1 MSGDTAAA
9 DAPPPADALAAA
21 PTLEERLEREIAA
34 RLRAEEA
41 LVEAERRRDEFI
53 AVLSHELRNPLAP
66 ILNSVALLDRIG
78 AQTEPARRARA
89 VIERQ
94 ARHLA
99 RMVDDLL
106 DVTRISHGRIELDR
120 ALHDVRDLVRKAVE
134 DHRLGFEARG
144 VALSVELPAAP
155 VWIDADATRVAQV
168 LGNLL
173 QNSAK
178 FSAAGGATA
187 VQVRAAGGQAELRV
201 RDDGAGMT
209 PDLLARLFQP
219 FVQGVQSLARL
230 QGGLGLGL
238 ALVKGLVE
246 QHGGSVKASS
256 AGPGRGTEVVVALP
270 LARAPDAAAADADA
284 PVAARRILVIE
295 DSVDAGESLAELL
308 RLAGHDVAVARTG
321 REGIALARAQRPDVV
336 LCDLGLPD
344 VSGLEVAAALR
355 ADETLAPMRL
365 IALTGYALPDDRRR
379 AEQAGFD
386 GHLAKPPALDALNR
400 LLEPG

>member
-1 MSGDTAAA
+1 MSGGDALAA
-9 DAPPPADALAAA
+9 DAPAAAGALAAA
-21 PTLEERLEREIAA
+21 PTLEERLARETAA
-34 RLRAEEA
+34 RRRAEGA
-41 LVEAERRRDEFI
+41 LLEAERRRDEFI

-78 AQTEPARRARA
+78 SQAEPARRARA
-89 VIERQ
+89 VIDRQ

-120 ALHDVRDLVRKAVE
+120 ALHDARDLVRKAVE

-155 VWIDADATRVAQV
+155 VWIDVDATRIAQV

-178 FSAAGGATA
+178 FSAAGGATV

-219 FVQGVQSLARL
+219 FVQGAQSLARL

-238 ALVKGLVE
+238 ALAKGLVE
-246 QHGGSVKASS
+246 QHGGSVRASS

-270 LARAPDAAAADADA
+270 LARAPAAAAPDAVA

-295 DSVDAGESLAELL
+295 DNVDAGESLAELL

-321 REGIALARAQRPDVV
+321 AEGIALARAQRPDVV

-355 ADETLAPMRL
+355 ADETLAAMRL
-365 IALTGYALPDDRRR
+365 
-379 AEQAGFD
+379 
-386 GHLAKPPALDALNR
+386 
-400 LLEPG
+400 

>member
-201 RDDGAGMT
+201 RDDGAG
-209 PDLLARLFQP
+209 
-219 FVQGVQSLARL
+219 
-230 QGGLGLGL
+230 
-238 ALVKGLVE
+238 
-246 QHGGSVKASS
+246 
-256 AGPGRGTEVVVALP
+256 
-270 LARAPDAAAADADA
+270 
-284 PVAARRILVIE
+284 
-295 DSVDAGESLAELL
+295 
-308 RLAGHDVAVARTG
+308 
-321 REGIALARAQRPDVV
+321 
-336 LCDLGLPD
+336 
-344 VSGLEVAAALR
+344 
-355 ADETLAPMRL
+355 
-365 IALTGYALPDDRRR
+365 
-379 AEQAGFD
+379 
-386 GHLAKPPALDALNR
+386 
-400 LLEPG
+400 